1 MTSTDLKE
9 FIKSCKGEA
18 EDFKFGNKVLMAI
31 VHVCVTKVKRDGLTA
46 KGATSDEV
54 LETLNSFNIEDKDF
68 DTKKKKYT
76 EKDMQDICLQVF
88 ALANNNFISIDPSDI
103 DHIKPT
109 VIGASV
115 ALINFAIIKPLQH
128 SVVYEFNAELE
139 KDIKRQQNIMNN

>member
-1 MTSTDLKE
+1 MFFAS
-9 FIKSCKGEA
+9 IA
-18 EDFKFGNKVLMAI
+18 
-31 VHVCVTKVKRDGLTA
+31 
-46 KGATSDEV
+46 
-54 LETLNSFNIEDKDF
+54 
-68 DTKKKKYT
+68 
-76 EKDMQDICLQVF
+76 ICLQVF

-103 DHIKPT
+103 DHIKHT